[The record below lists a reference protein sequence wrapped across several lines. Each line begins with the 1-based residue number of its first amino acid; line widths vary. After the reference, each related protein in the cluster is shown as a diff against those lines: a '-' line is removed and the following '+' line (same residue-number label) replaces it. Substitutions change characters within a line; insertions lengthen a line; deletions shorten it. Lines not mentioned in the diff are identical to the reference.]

1 LPTVA
6 AKPELATATGDH
18 VVTRAD
24 DPTAE
29 ATDLLRQ
36 LIRNQ
41 CVNDGR
47 VESGQE
53 TKSVDLLGNYLEGAG
68 LDLERYEP
76 QPGRTSLVTRIE
88 GSDPKAPSLL
98 LMGHTDVVPVNPEG
112 WSRDPFGAEIVDG
125 FVWGRG
131 AVDMLNETATMA
143 LAFRRLADSGFKPR
157 GTLTYLA
164 VADEEALGTWGAKW
178 LVENERDAVYAD
190 YVLTESGGF
199 QIPTAGGTRLPVM
212 VDEKGTYWSKLTVR
226 GTPGH
231 ASQPFRTDNAVVT
244 AAEVVRRLHEYR
256 PPTRIHDTWRRFVE
270 GMQYPPEFRDALLKD
285 DELRDFA
292 GTLPLGLSRVVYS
305 CTHTTFAPTVIHGG
319 TKTNVIPDQ
328 VDIQV
333 DIRTLPGETEEDV
346 HDHLREALGDL
357 HPAVDI
363 EGNDDPSTA
372 SPIDTP
378 LWDTLS
384 SVSTRLVGDSALV
397 PFVMVGGTDNRY
409 FRRAGSVGYGFGL
422 FSQRLTF
429 EDYATMFHGN
439 DERIDQESLALCTTL
454 WEEVAKELLG

>member
-1 LPTVA
+1 M
-6 AKPELATATGDH
+6 
-18 VVTRAD
+18 VTRAD

-68 LDLERYEP
+68 LDVERYEP
-76 QPGRTSLVTRIE
+76 QPGRTSLVSRIE
-88 GSDPKAPSLL
+88 GSDPQAPSLL

-157 GTLTYLA
+157 GTLIYLA

-178 LVENERDAVYAD
+178 LVEHERDAVYAD

-270 GMQYPPEFRDALLKD
+270 GMEYPPEFRDALLKD

-346 HDHLREALGDL
+346 HHHLREALGDL
-357 HPAVDI
+357 HPAVEI

-372 SPIDTP
+372 SSIDTP

-384 SVSTRLVGDSALV
+384 SVSGRLVEGSALV

-409 FRRAGSVGYGFGL
+409 FRRAGSIGYGFGL
-422 FSQRLTF
+422 FSRRLTF

-454 WEEVAKELLG
+454 WEEVAKDLLT

>member
-1 LPTVA
+1 MA
-6 AKPELATATGDH
+6 
-18 VVTRAD
+18 TRAD

-36 LIRNQ
+36 LIRNR

-47 VESGQE
+47 VESGE
-53 TKSVDLLGNYLEGAG
+53 EAKSVDLLGNYLEGAG

-88 GSDPKAPSLL
+88 GSDPQAPSLL
-98 LMGHTDVVPVNPEG
+98 LMGHTDVVPVNPDG

-143 LAFRRLADSGFKPR
+143 LAFRRLADSGFTPR
-157 GTLTYLA
+157 GTLIYLA

-178 LVENERDAVYAD
+178 LVEHERDAVYAD

-199 QIPTAGGTRLPVM
+199 QIPTGAGARLPVM

-256 PPTRIHDTWRRFVE
+256 PPTRIHDTWRGFVE

-333 DIRTLPGETEEDV
+333 DIRTLPGETEDDV

-384 SVSTRLVGDSALV
+384 SVSGRLVDGSALV
-397 PFVMVGGTDNRY
+397 PFVMVGGTDNRF

-454 WEEVAKELLG
+454 WEEVAKELLA

>member
-1 LPTVA
+1 M
-6 AKPELATATGDH
+6 GS
-18 VVTRAD
+18 RAD
-24 DPTAE
+24 DDTTAD
-29 ATDLLRQ
+29 ATELLRQ

-47 VESGQE
+47 VQSGQE
-53 TKSVDLLGNYLEGAG
+53 TKNVALLGNYLEGAG

-76 QPGRTSLVTRIE
+76 QPGRASLVARIE
-88 GSDPKAPSLL
+88 GSDPQAPSLL
-98 LMGHTDVVPVNPEG
+98 LMGHTDVVPVNPDG

-157 GTLTYLA
+157 GTLIYLA

-199 QIPTAGGTRLPVM
+199 RIPTAGGTRLPVM

-270 GMQYPPEFRDALLKD
+270 GMNYPPEFRDALLKD
-285 DELRDFA
+285 EELRDFA

-346 HDHLREALGDL
+346 HHHLREALGDL
-357 HPAVDI
+357 HPAVEI

-372 SPIDTP
+372 SPVDTP
-378 LWDTLS
+378 LWDTIS
-384 SVSTRLVGDSALV
+384 SVSERLVGDSALV
-397 PFVMVGGTDNRY
+397 PFVMVGGTDNRF
-409 FRRAGSVGYGFGL
+409 FRRAGSIGYGFGL

-439 DERIDQESLALCTTL
+439 DERIDQESLALCTAL
-454 WEEVAKELLG
+454 WEEVAKELLT

>member
-1 LPTVA
+1 M
-6 AKPELATATGDH
+6 GS
-18 VVTRAD
+18 RAD
-24 DPTAE
+24 DDTTAD
-29 ATDLLRQ
+29 ATELLRQ

-47 VESGQE
+47 VQSGQE
-53 TKSVDLLGNYLEGAG
+53 TKNVALLGNYLEGAG

-76 QPGRTSLVTRIE
+76 QPGRTSLVARIE
-88 GSDPKAPSLL
+88 GSDPQAPSLL
-98 LMGHTDVVPVNPEG
+98 LMGHTDVVPVNPDG

-157 GTLTYLA
+157 GTLIYLA

-199 QIPTAGGTRLPVM
+199 RIPTAGGTRLPVM

-270 GMQYPPEFRDALLKD
+270 GMNYPPEFRDALLKD
-285 DELRDFA
+285 EELRDFA

-346 HDHLREALGDL
+346 HHHLREALGDL
-357 HPAVDI
+357 HPAVEI

-372 SPIDTP
+372 SPVDTP

-384 SVSTRLVGDSALV
+384 SVSERLVGDSALV
-397 PFVMVGGTDNRY
+397 PFVMVGGTDNRF

-439 DERIDQESLALCTTL
+439 DERIDQESLALCTAL
-454 WEEVAKELLG
+454 WEEVAKELLT

>member
-1 LPTVA
+1 M
-6 AKPELATATGDH
+6 
-18 VVTRAD
+18 VTRTD

-29 ATDLLRQ
+29 ATELLRD

-76 QPGRTSLVTRIE
+76 QPGRTSLVARIE
-88 GSDPKAPSLL
+88 GSDPQAPSLL
-98 LMGHTDVVPVNPEG
+98 LMGHTDVVPVNPDG
-112 WSRDPFGAEIVDG
+112 WSRDPFGAELIDG
-125 FVWGRG
+125 FIWGRG

-143 LAFRRLADSGFKPR
+143 LAFRRLADSGFTPR
-157 GTLTYLA
+157 GTLIYLA
-164 VADEEALGTWGAKW
+164 VADEEALGTWGARW

-199 QIPTAGGTRLPVM
+199 QIPTAGGVRLPVM

-256 PPTRIHDTWRRFVE
+256 PPTQIHDTWRRFVE

-333 DIRTLPGETEEDV
+333 DIRTLPGETEDDV
-346 HDHLREALGDL
+346 HHHLRQALGDL
-357 HPAVDI
+357 HPAVEI

-384 SVSTRLVGDSALV
+384 RVSGRLVDGTALV

-439 DERIDQESLALCTTL
+439 DERIDQESLALTTAL
-454 WEEVAKELLG
+454 WEEAAKDLLG

>member
-1 LPTVA
+1 MA
-6 AKPELATATGDH
+6 
-18 VVTRAD
+18 TRAD

-29 ATDLLRQ
+29 ATDLLRD

-76 QPGRTSLVTRIE
+76 QPGRSSLVARIE

-98 LMGHTDVVPVNPEG
+98 LMGHTDVVPVNPDG

-125 FVWGRG
+125 FIWGRG

-199 QIPTAGGTRLPVM
+199 QIPTPGGARLPVM
-212 VDEKGTYWSKLTVR
+212 VDEKGTYWSKLTVK

-256 PPTRIHDTWRRFVE
+256 PPTRIHDTWRGFVE
-270 GMQYPPEFRDALLKD
+270 GMEYPPEFRDALLKD

-346 HDHLREALGDL
+346 HHHLREALGDL
-357 HPAVDI
+357 YVTVEI

-384 SVSTRLVGDSALV
+384 TVSGRLVEGSALV
-397 PFVMVGGTDNRY
+397 PFVMVGGTDNRF

-422 FSQRLTF
+422 FSRRLTF

-439 DERIDQESLALCTTL
+439 DERIDQESLGLCTAL
-454 WEEVAKELLG
+454 WEEVAKELLA

>member
-1 LPTVA
+1 M
-6 AKPELATATGDH
+6 ATRT
-18 VVTRAD
+18 D

-53 TKSVDLLGNYLEGAG
+53 TKSVDLLADYLEGAG

-76 QPGRTSLVTRIE
+76 QPGRTSLVSRIE
-88 GSDPKAPSLL
+88 GSDPQAPSLL

-143 LAFRRLADSGFKPR
+143 LAFRRLADAGFKPR
-157 GTLTYLA
+157 GTLIYLA

-178 LVENERDAVYAD
+178 LVEHERDAVYAD

-199 QIPTAGGTRLPVM
+199 QVPTSVGPRLPVA
-212 VDEKGTYWSKLTVR
+212 VDEKGTYWSKITVH

-231 ASQPFRTDNAVVT
+231 GSQPFRTDNAVVT
-244 AAEVVRRLHEYR
+244 AAEVVRRLNEYR
-256 PPTRIHDTWRRFVE
+256 PPTQISDTWRRFIE
-270 GMQYPPEFRDALLKD
+270 GMQYPPEFRDPLLKD
-285 DELRDFA
+285 DELREFA
-292 GTLPLGLSRVVYS
+292 ATLPLGLSRVVYS
-305 CTHTTFAPTVIHGG
+305 STHTTFAPTVIHGG

-333 DIRTLPGETEEDV
+333 DIRTLPGETAESV
-346 HDHLREALGDL
+346 RDHLRSALGDL
-357 HPAVDI
+357 YDAVEI
-363 EGNDDPSTA
+363 EANEDPSTA
-372 SPIDTP
+372 SPIATP
-378 LWDTLS
+378 LWETLS
-384 SVSTRLVGDSALV
+384 RVTARMIDGSALV
-397 PFVMVGGTDNRY
+397 PLVYIAATDNRF

-422 FSQRLTF
+422 FSRRLTF

-439 DERIDQESLALCTTL
+439 DERIDQESLALCTML
-454 WEEVAKELLG
+454 WEEVAKDLLA

>member
-1 LPTVA
+1 VA
-6 AKPELATATGDH
+6 RG
-18 VVTRAD
+18 AD

-29 ATDLLRQ
+29 ATDLLRN

-68 LDLERYEP
+68 LDIERYEP
-76 QPGRTSLVTRIE
+76 QPGRSSLVARIE

-98 LMGHTDVVPVNPEG
+98 LMGHTDVVPVNPDG
-112 WSRDPFGAEIVDG
+112 WTRDPFGAEIVDG
-125 FVWGRG
+125 FIWGRG

-199 QIPTAGGTRLPVM
+199 QIPTPEGPRLPVM
-212 VDEKGTYWSKLTVR
+212 ADEKGTYWSKLTVR

-256 PPTRIHDTWRRFVE
+256 PPTRIHDTWRGFVE

-346 HDHLREALGDL
+346 HHHLREALGDL
-357 HPAVDI
+357 HPAVEI

-372 SPIDTP
+372 SPVDTP

-384 SVSTRLVGDSALV
+384 LVSGRLVDGSALV
-397 PFVMVGGTDNRY
+397 PFVMVGGTDNRF

-422 FSQRLTF
+422 FSKRLTF

-439 DERIDQESLALCTTL
+439 DERIDQESLGLCTAL
-454 WEEVAKELLG
+454 WEEVAKDLLG

>member
-1 LPTVA
+1 MP
-6 AKPELATATGDH
+6 
-18 VVTRAD
+18 TRAD

-29 ATDLLRQ
+29 ATDLLRD

-53 TKSVDLLGNYLEGAG
+53 TKNVDLLGNYLEGAG

-76 QPGRTSLVTRIE
+76 QPGRTSLVARIE
-88 GSDPKAPSLL
+88 GSDPQAPSLL
-98 LMGHTDVVPVNPEG
+98 LMGHTDVVPVNPDG
-112 WSRDPFGAEIVDG
+112 WTRDPFGAEIVDG

-143 LAFRRLADSGFKPR
+143 LAFRRLADSGFTPR
-157 GTLTYLA
+157 GSLIYLA

-178 LVENERDAVYAD
+178 LVKNERDAVYAD

-199 QIPTAGGTRLPVM
+199 QIPTPEGPRLPVM
-212 VDEKGTYWSKLTVR
+212 ADEKGTYWSKITVH
-226 GTPGH
+226 GIPGH

-244 AAEVVRRLHEYR
+244 AAEVVRRLNEYR
-256 PPTRIHDTWRRFVE
+256 PPTQIHDTWRRFVE
-270 GMQYPPEFRDALLKD
+270 GMHYPPEFRDALLKD
-285 DELRDFA
+285 DAVREFA

-333 DIRTLPGETEEDV
+333 DIRTLPGESEEDV
-346 HDHLREALGDL
+346 HHHLRAALGDL
-357 HPAVDI
+357 YEAVEI
-363 EGNDDPSTA
+363 EGNDDPSTS
-372 SPIDTP
+372 SPVDTP
-378 LWDTLS
+378 LWDSLTR
-384 SVSTRLVGDSALV
+384 VSGRLVDGSALV
-397 PFVMVGGTDNRY
+397 PFVMVGGTDNRF

-422 FSQRLTF
+422 FSERLSF

-454 WEEVAKELLG
+454 WEEVAKDLLV

>member
-1 LPTVA
+1 VA
-6 AKPELATATGDH
+6 
-18 VVTRAD
+18 TRTD

-29 ATDLLRQ
+29 ATDLLRD

-53 TKSVDLLGNYLEGAG
+53 TKSVELLGNYLEGAG

-76 QPGRTSLVTRIE
+76 QPGRTSLVARIE
-88 GSDPKAPSLL
+88 GSDPQAPSLL
-98 LMGHTDVVPVNPEG
+98 LMGHTDVVPVNPDG

-157 GTLTYLA
+157 GTLIYLA
-164 VADEEALGTWGAKW
+164 VADEEALGTWGARW

-199 QIPTAGGTRLPVM
+199 QIPTSAGARLPVM
-212 VDEKGTYWSKLTVR
+212 VDEKGTYWSKLTVK

-256 PPTRIHDTWRRFVE
+256 PPTRIHDTWRGFVE

-346 HDHLREALGDL
+346 HHHLRQALGDL
-357 HPAVDI
+357 YPTIEI

-378 LWDTLS
+378 LWDTLAT
-384 SVSTRLVGDSALV
+384 VSGRLVDDSALV

-422 FSQRLTF
+422 FSRRLTF

-454 WEEVAKELLG
+454 WEEVAKDLLT

>member
-1 LPTVA
+1 M
-6 AKPELATATGDH
+6 
-18 VVTRAD
+18 VTRTD

-29 ATDLLRQ
+29 ATELLRD
-36 LIRNQ
+36 LIRNK

-53 TKSVDLLGNYLEGAG
+53 TKSVDLLGSYLEGAG
-68 LDLERYEP
+68 LDLERYDP
-76 QPGRTSLVTRIE
+76 QPGRTSLVSRIE
-88 GSDPKAPSLL
+88 GSDPQAPSLL
-98 LMGHTDVVPVNPEG
+98 LMGHTDVVPVNPDG
-112 WSRDPFGAEIVDG
+112 WSRDPFGAELIDG
-125 FVWGRG
+125 FIWGRG

-143 LAFRRLADSGFKPR
+143 IAFRRLADSGFKPR
-157 GTLTYLA
+157 GTLIYLA

-199 QIPTAGGTRLPVM
+199 QIPTAGGPRLPVM
-212 VDEKGTYWSKLTVR
+212 VDEKGTYWSKLTVK

-256 PPTRIHDTWRRFVE
+256 PPTRIHDTWRGFVE
-270 GMQYPPEFRDALLKD
+270 GMEYPPEFRDALLKD

-328 VDIQV
+328 VEIQV
-333 DIRTLPGETEEDV
+333 DIRTLPGETEDDV
-346 HDHLREALGDL
+346 HHHLREALGDL
-357 HPAVDI
+357 YVTVDI

-384 SVSTRLVGDSALV
+384 RVSGRLVGGSALV
-397 PFVMVGGTDNRY
+397 PFVMVGGTDNRF

-439 DERIDQESLALCTTL
+439 DERIDQESLALTTAL
-454 WEEVAKELLG
+454 WEEVAKQLLT

>member
-1 LPTVA
+1 MA
-6 AKPELATATGDH
+6 
-18 VVTRAD
+18 TRAD

-68 LDLERYEP
+68 LDIERYEP
-76 QPGRTSLVTRIE
+76 QPGRSSLVTRIE
-88 GSDPKAPSLL
+88 GSDPQAPSLL
-98 LMGHTDVVPVNPEG
+98 LMGHTDVVPVNPDG

-125 FVWGRG
+125 FIWGRG

-143 LAFRRLADSGFKPR
+143 IAFRRLADSGFKPR
-157 GTLTYLA
+157 GTLIYLA

-199 QIPTAGGTRLPVM
+199 QIPTAAGARLPVM
-212 VDEKGTYWSKLTVR
+212 VDEKGTYWSKLTVK

-256 PPTRIHDTWRRFVE
+256 PPTRIHDTWRGFVE

-346 HDHLREALGDL
+346 HHHLREALGDL
-357 HPAVDI
+357 YPTVEI

-372 SPIDTP
+372 SPVDTP

-384 SVSTRLVGDSALV
+384 SVSGRLVGGSALV

-439 DERIDQESLALCTTL
+439 DERIDVESLGLCTAL
-454 WEEVAKELLG
+454 WEEVAKDLLG

>member
-1 LPTVA
+1 MA
-6 AKPELATATGDH
+6 
-18 VVTRAD
+18 TRAD

-29 ATDLLRQ
+29 ATDLVRD

-47 VESGQE
+47 VESAQE

-76 QPGRTSLVTRIE
+76 QPGRSSLVARIE
-88 GSDPKAPSLL
+88 GSDPQAPSLL
-98 LMGHTDVVPVNPEG
+98 LMGHTDVVPVNPDG

-125 FVWGRG
+125 FIWGRG

-199 QIPTAGGTRLPVM
+199 QIPTPAGARLPVM
-212 VDEKGTYWSKLTVR
+212 VDEKGTYWSKLTVK

-231 ASQPFRTDNAVVT
+231 ASQPFRSDNAVVT

-256 PPTRIHDTWRRFVE
+256 PPTRIHDTWRGFVE
-270 GMQYPPEFRDALLKD
+270 GMEYPPEFRDALLKD

-346 HDHLREALGDL
+346 HHHLREALGDL
-357 HPAVDI
+357 YPTVEI

-372 SPIDTP
+372 SPIETP
-378 LWDTLS
+378 LWDTLER
-384 SVSTRLVGDSALV
+384 VSGRLVDGSALV
-397 PFVMVGGTDNRY
+397 PFVMVGGTDNRF

-422 FSQRLTF
+422 FSRRLTF

-439 DERIDQESLALCTTL
+439 DERIDQESLGLCTAL

>member
-1 LPTVA
+1 M
-6 AKPELATATGDH
+6 
-18 VVTRAD
+18 VTRAD

-68 LDLERYEP
+68 LDVERYEP
-76 QPGRTSLVTRIE
+76 QPGRTSLVSRIE
-88 GSDPKAPSLL
+88 GSDPQAPSLL
-98 LMGHTDVVPVNPEG
+98 LMGHTDVVPVNPDG

-157 GTLTYLA
+157 GTLIYLA

-178 LVENERDAVYAD
+178 LVEHERDAVYAD

-270 GMQYPPEFRDALLKD
+270 GMAYPPEFRDALLKD
-285 DELRDFA
+285 EELRDFA

-346 HDHLREALGDL
+346 HHHLREALGDL
-357 HPAVDI
+357 HPVVEI

-384 SVSTRLVGDSALV
+384 SVSGRLVEDSALV

-422 FSQRLTF
+422 FSRRLTF

-454 WEEVAKELLG
+454 WEEVATELLT

>member
-1 LPTVA
+1 LV
-6 AKPELATATGDH
+6 KS
-18 VVTRAD
+18 AD

-29 ATDLLRQ
+29 ATELLRQ

-76 QPGRTSLVTRIE
+76 QPGRTSLVSRIE
-88 GSDPKAPSLL
+88 GSDPRAPSLL

-157 GTLTYLA
+157 GTLIYLA

-178 LVENERDAVYAD
+178 LVEHERDAVYAD

-199 QIPTAGGTRLPVM
+199 QIPTTGGSRLPVM

-270 GMQYPPEFRDALLKD
+270 GMEYPPEFRDALLKD
-285 DELRDFA
+285 EELRDFA

-333 DIRTLPGETEEDV
+333 DIRTLPGETEGDV
-346 HDHLREALGDL
+346 HHHLREALGDL
-357 HPAVDI
+357 HPLVEI

-384 SVSTRLVGDSALV
+384 SVSGRLVEGSALV
-397 PFVMVGGTDNRY
+397 PFVMVGGTDNRF
-409 FRRAGSVGYGFGL
+409 FRRAGSVGYGFAL
-422 FSQRLTF
+422 FSRRLTF

-439 DERIDQESLALCTTL
+439 DERIDQESLALSTAL
-454 WEEVAKELLG
+454 WEEVAKDLLT

>member
-1 LPTVA
+1 M
-6 AKPELATATGDH
+6 ATRT
-18 VVTRAD
+18 D

-29 ATDLLRQ
+29 ATDLLRD

-53 TKSVDLLGNYLEGAG
+53 TKSVELLGNYLEGAG

-76 QPGRTSLVTRIE
+76 QPGRTSLVARIE
-88 GSDPKAPSLL
+88 GSDPQAPSLL
-98 LMGHTDVVPVNPEG
+98 LMGHTDVVPVNPDG

-157 GTLTYLA
+157 GTLIYLA
-164 VADEEALGTWGAKW
+164 VADEEALGTWGARW

-199 QIPTAGGTRLPVM
+199 QIPTSAGARLPVM
-212 VDEKGTYWSKLTVR
+212 VDEKGTYWSKLTVN

-244 AAEVVRRLHEYR
+244 AAEVVRRLHAYR
-256 PPTRIHDTWRRFVE
+256 PPTRIHDTWRGFVE

-333 DIRTLPGETEEDV
+333 DIRTLPGETEDDV
-346 HDHLREALGDL
+346 HHHLRQALGDL
-357 HPAVDI
+357 YPTIEI

-378 LWDTLS
+378 LWDTLAT
-384 SVSTRLVGDSALV
+384 VSGRLVDDSALV

-422 FSQRLTF
+422 FSRRLTF

-454 WEEVAKELLG
+454 WEEVAKDLLT

>member
-1 LPTVA
+1 MA
-6 AKPELATATGDH
+6 
-18 VVTRAD
+18 TRAD

-29 ATDLLRQ
+29 ATDLLRD

-68 LDLERYEP
+68 LDMERYEP
-76 QPGRTSLVTRIE
+76 QPGRSSLVARIE

-125 FVWGRG
+125 FIWGRG

-199 QIPTAGGTRLPVM
+199 QIPTPTGARLPVM

-256 PPTRIHDTWRRFVE
+256 PPTQIGDTWRGFVE

-346 HDHLREALGDL
+346 HHHLREALGDL
-357 HPAVDI
+357 HPSVDI

-372 SPIDTP
+372 SPVDTP

-384 SVSTRLVGDSALV
+384 SVSGRLVQGSALV
-397 PFVMVGGTDNRY
+397 PFVMVGGTDNRF

-439 DERIDQESLALCTTL
+439 DERIDQESLGLCTAL
-454 WEEVAKELLG
+454 WEEVAKELLA

>member
-1 LPTVA
+1 M
-6 AKPELATATGDH
+6 
-18 VVTRAD
+18 VTRAD

-29 ATDLLRQ
+29 ATELLQQ

-47 VESGQE
+47 VESGHE
-53 TKSVDLLGNYLEGAG
+53 AKSVDLLGNYLEGAG

-76 QPGRTSLVTRIE
+76 QPGRTSLVSRIE
-88 GSDPKAPSLL
+88 GSDRQAPSLL
-98 LMGHTDVVPVNPEG
+98 LMGHTDVVPVNPDG

-143 LAFRRLADSGFKPR
+143 LAFRRLAESGFTPR
-157 GTLTYLA
+157 GTLIYLA

-178 LVENERDAVYAD
+178 LVEHERDAVYAD

-199 QIPTAGGTRLPVM
+199 QIPTAAGARLPVM

-270 GMQYPPEFRDALLKD
+270 GMEYPPEFRDALLKD
-285 DELRDFA
+285 EELRDFA

-346 HDHLREALGDL
+346 HHHLREALGDL
-357 HPAVDI
+357 HPVVEI

-384 SVSTRLVGDSALV
+384 SVSGRLVEGSALV

-422 FSQRLTF
+422 FSRRLTF

-454 WEEVAKELLG
+454 WEEVAKELLA

>member
-1 LPTVA
+1 MA
-6 AKPELATATGDH
+6 
-18 VVTRAD
+18 TRAD

-29 ATDLLRQ
+29 ATDLLRD

-76 QPGRTSLVTRIE
+76 QPGRSSLVARIE
-88 GSDPKAPSLL
+88 GSDPQAPSLL
-98 LMGHTDVVPVNPEG
+98 LMGHTDVVPVNPDG

-125 FVWGRG
+125 FIWGRG

-199 QIPTAGGTRLPVM
+199 QIPTSAGARLPVM

-256 PPTRIHDTWRRFVE
+256 PPTRIHDTWRGFVE

-346 HDHLREALGDL
+346 HHHLREALGDL
-357 HPAVDI
+357 YVTVEI

-372 SPIDTP
+372 SPVDTP

-384 SVSTRLVGDSALV
+384 SVSGRLVEGSALV
-397 PFVMVGGTDNRY
+397 PFVMVGGTDNRF

-422 FSQRLTF
+422 FSERLSF

-439 DERIDQESLALCTTL
+439 DERIDQESLGLCTAL

>member
-1 LPTVA
+1 M
-6 AKPELATATGDH
+6 
-18 VVTRAD
+18 VTRAD

-29 ATDLLRQ
+29 ATELLQQ

-76 QPGRTSLVTRIE
+76 QPGRTSLVSRIE
-88 GSDPKAPSLL
+88 GSDPQAPSLL
-98 LMGHTDVVPVNPEG
+98 LMGHTDVVPVNPDG

-143 LAFRRLADSGFKPR
+143 LAFRRLAESGFKPR
-157 GTLTYLA
+157 GTLIYLA

-178 LVENERDAVYAD
+178 LVEHERDAVYAD

-199 QIPTAGGTRLPVM
+199 QIPTAAGARLPVM

-270 GMQYPPEFRDALLKD
+270 GMEYPPEFRDALLKD
-285 DELRDFA
+285 EELRDFA

-346 HDHLREALGDL
+346 HHHLREALGDL
-357 HPAVDI
+357 HPVVEI

-384 SVSTRLVGDSALV
+384 SVSGRLVEGSALV

-422 FSQRLTF
+422 FSRRLTF

-454 WEEVAKELLG
+454 WEEVAKELLA

>member
-1 LPTVA
+1 VA
-6 AKPELATATGDH
+6 
-18 VVTRAD
+18 TRTD

-29 ATDLLRQ
+29 ATDLLRD

-76 QPGRTSLVTRIE
+76 QPGRTSLVARIE
-88 GSDPKAPSLL
+88 GSDPQAPSLL
-98 LMGHTDVVPVNPEG
+98 LMGHTDVVPVNPDG

-157 GTLTYLA
+157 GTLIYLA
-164 VADEEALGTWGAKW
+164 VADEEALGTWGARW

-199 QIPTAGGTRLPVM
+199 QIPTSAGARLPVM
-212 VDEKGTYWSKLTVR
+212 VDEKGTYWSKLTVN

-244 AAEVVRRLHEYR
+244 AAEVVRRLHAYR
-256 PPTRIHDTWRRFVE
+256 PPTRIHDTWRGFVE

-333 DIRTLPGETEEDV
+333 DIRTLPGETEDDV
-346 HDHLREALGDL
+346 HHHLRQALGDL
-357 HPAVDI
+357 YPTIEI

-378 LWDTLS
+378 LWDTLAT
-384 SVSTRLVGDSALV
+384 VSGRLVDDSALV

-422 FSQRLTF
+422 FSRRLTF

>member
-1 LPTVA
+1 MA
-6 AKPELATATGDH
+6 
-18 VVTRAD
+18 TRAD

-29 ATDLLRQ
+29 ATDLLRD

-53 TKSVDLLGNYLEGAG
+53 TKNVDLLGSYLEGAG
-68 LDLERYEP
+68 LDIERYEP
-76 QPGRTSLVTRIE
+76 QPGRASLVSRIE
-88 GSDPKAPSLL
+88 GSDPQAPSLL
-98 LMGHTDVVPVNPEG
+98 LMGHTDVVPVNPDG

-125 FVWGRG
+125 FIWGRG

-199 QIPTAGGTRLPVM
+199 QIPTAGGARLPVM
-212 VDEKGTYWSKLTVR
+212 VDEKGTYWSKLTVK

-256 PPTRIHDTWRRFVE
+256 PPTRIHDTWRGFVE

-346 HDHLREALGDL
+346 HHHLREALGDL
-357 HPAVDI
+357 YPTIEI

-384 SVSTRLVGDSALV
+384 SVSGRLVGGSALV

-439 DERIDQESLALCTTL
+439 DERIDVESLGLCTAL
-454 WEEVAKELLG
+454 WEEVAKDLLG

>member
-1 LPTVA
+1 VIRT
-6 AKPELATATGDH
+6 
-18 VVTRAD
+18 D

-29 ATDLLRQ
+29 ATELLRD

-47 VESGQE
+47 IESGQE

-76 QPGRTSLVTRIE
+76 QPGRTSLVARIE
-88 GSDPKAPSLL
+88 GSDPHAPSLL
-98 LMGHTDVVPVNPEG
+98 LMGHTDVVPVNPDG
-112 WSRDPFGAEIVDG
+112 WSRDPFGAEVIDG

-157 GTLTYLA
+157 GSLIYLA
-164 VADEEALGTWGAKW
+164 VADEEALGTWGARW

-199 QIPTAGGTRLPVM
+199 QIPTAAGPRLPVM

-256 PPTRIHDTWRRFVE
+256 PPTQIHDTWRRFVE

-333 DIRTLPGETEEDV
+333 DIRTLPGETEDDV
-346 HDHLREALGDL
+346 HHHLRQALGDL
-357 HPAVDI
+357 HPAVEI

-384 SVSTRLVGDSALV
+384 RVSGRLVEGTALV

-439 DERIDQESLALCTTL
+439 DERIDQESLALTTAL
-454 WEEVAKELLG
+454 WEEVAKDLIG